1 MKKIIIGVI
10 GLGLVLG
17 GCYTIGENSGNSS
30 GTTNTHQITYSYD
43 HELYDYLQNELTK
56 GESYYD
62 CQYIEQAYGYG
73 PTETDKIQNKLYEAY
88 DKESTFN
95 KVIRDGVIP
104 YYSTDGEEN
113 SLEDIAKKWKDTQ
126 FPNVDKVT
134 VNKLVNILNYAK
146 HN

>member
-1 MKKIIIGVI
+1 M
-10 GLGLVLG
+10 
-17 GCYTIGENSGNSS
+17 
-30 GTTNTHQITYSYD
+30 
-43 HELYDYLQNELTK
+43 QNELTK